1 MSENDVECC
10 QAAMGAGPAS
20 QESVDPSVWMYRH
33 AYLGLFAFPEQLLSE
48 QKFKMLSLPGSFG
61 YFEV

>member
-1 MSENDVECC
+1 
-10 QAAMGAGPAS
+10 MGAGPAS

-33 AYLGLFAFPEQLLSE
+33 AYLGLFPFPEQLLSE
-48 QKFKMLSLPGSFG
+48 HKFKMLSLPGSFG